1 MPDKYGGLDRPLA
14 IVVGG
19 GPAGLT
25 AGVAL
30 AGAGL
35 ATVLVGKRPAR
46 PDNRTTALF
55 AGSVTALET
64 LGVWPLCAA
73 QAAPLKIMRIVDDT
87 GRLWRAPEV
96 KFGADEIGLE
106 AFGYNIENFHLVAA
120 LDQSAGALANLRIIE
135 DEVRSVAPGADAVTV
150 TLKSGAKLNAPLLI
164 AADGRRSLCRTVA
177 GIAVDE
183 RDYSQ
188 VALTV
193 CVTHTRPHRDT
204 STEFHTSSG
213 PFTLVPL
220 PGLRSSLVWVL
231 DPAQADVIKALND
244 AELAAEIERAS
255 HSILGKITVE
265 SGRGVFPLLVA
276 IARSFAAKRIAL
288 VGEAAHVIPPIGA
301 QGLNLGLRDA
311 ASIGELAIAALRD
324 GGDIGGD
331 AVLAHYEKMR
341 RADVSSRTL
350 AIDLLNRTLLTDFLP
365 VQGMRGLG
373 LYMIDRIGPLRR
385 AVMREG
391 VAPAAA
397 EPRLMRGEVL

>member
-1 MPDKYGGLDRPLA
+1 MPGKDSDKPLA

-25 AGVAL
+25 AAITL

-73 QAAPLKIMRIVDDT
+73 KAAPLKIMRIVDDT

-96 KFGADEIGLE
+96 KFSADEIDLT
-106 AFGYNIENFHLVAA
+106 AFGYNIENRHLVTA
-120 LDQSAGALANLRIIE
+120 LEQRAGTLADLRMIE
-135 DEVRSVAPGADAVTV
+135 DEVHSVAPGAGAAAL
-150 TLKSGAKLNAPLLI
+150 TLKNGGTLSAPLVI
-164 AADGRRSLCRTVA
+164 AADGRRSLCRAAA

-183 RDYSQ
+183 RDYRQ

-193 CVTHTRPHRDT
+193 CLTHTRPHRDT
-204 STEFHTSSG
+204 STEFHTASG

-231 DPAQADVIKALND
+231 DPAQAEAIAGLDDGA
-244 AELAAEIERAS
+244 LAAEIERAS
-255 HSILGKITVE
+255 HSILGKTEVE
-265 SGRGVFPLLVA
+265 PGRGVFPLSVA
-276 IARSFAAKRIAL
+276 TAKRFGAKRIAL

-311 ASIGELAIAALRD
+311 ASIGELAIAVQRD
-324 GGDIGGD
+324 GRDIGGD
-331 AVLAHYEKMR
+331 AVLAAYEKMR

-373 LYMIDRIGPLRR
+373 LYMVDRIGPLRR

-397 EPRLMRGEVL
+397 QPRLMRGEAL

>member
-1 MPDKYGGLDRPLA
+1 MPDKYGSGGGPTA

-25 AGVAL
+25 AGIAL

-55 AGSVTALET
+55 AGSVTALQT

-87 GRLWRAPEV
+87 RRLWRAPEV
-96 KFGADEIGLE
+96 KFAADEIDLD
-106 AFGYNIENFHLVAA
+106 AFGYNIENHHLVAA
-120 LDQSAGALANLRIIE
+120 LEQRAGALDHLRMID
-135 DEVRSVAPGADAVTV
+135 DEVHDVAPGDDAVTV
-150 TLKSGAKLNAPLLI
+150 TLKSGGTLSAPLVI
-164 AADGRRSLCRTVA
+164 AADGRRSLCRVAA

-183 RDYSQ
+183 RDYRQ

-193 CVTHTRPHRDT
+193 CLKHARQHRDS
-204 STEFHTSSG
+204 STEFHSPSG

-231 DPAQADVIKALND
+231 DPAQAEVIGALND
-244 AELAAEIERAS
+244 SELAVEIERAS

-265 SGRGVFPLLVA
+265 PGRGLFPLSVA
-276 IARSFAAKRIAL
+276 TARRFGARRIAL

-311 ASIGELAIAALRD
+311 ASIGELAIAAHRD

-331 AVLAHYEKMR
+331 AALADYEKMR
-341 RADVSSRTL
+341 RADVSSRTI

-397 EPRLMRGEVL
+397 EPRLMRGEAL